1 MRISKDELKRFVSSV
16 KKLVVETVRE
26 FAKDDCHRMAAAL
39 AYYTTFS
46 LPALLV
52 VVIMVAGSVLGAETA
67 EKELRQRIGRML
79 GEEAAGQIG
88 AMIHSATDWR
98 AGGTGAAIIGLGAL
112 LFGATRAFAQLQV
125 AMNRMW
131 GVRPRR
137 SIKNLLRKRFIS
149 FLLVVGIGLLLMIS
163 LVLNAVL
170 TAFTRT
176 AEGYLPGYAGGVLMS
191 VVEQTL
197 SFVVFLL
204 FFGGLFKV
212 LPDAN
217 VRWHDVALGAFVTAV
232 LFILGESALGVYLA
246 HSPLASA
253 YGAAGALAI
262 VLVWIYYSSMILF
275 LGAEFTHVWTRDFG
289 RVVQPARGA
298 VKIQGDRGIV
308 QEPSKTGAPAATK
321 QAGNVSSSGNPQRS
335 GDEEKNEAR

>member
-1 MRISKDELKRFVSSV
+1 
-16 KKLVVETVRE
+16 
-26 FAKDDCHRMAAAL
+26 MAAAL

-52 VVIMVAGSVLGAETA
+52 IVIMVAGSVLGAQTA
-67 EKELRQRIGRML
+67 EQELRQRIARMV
-79 GEEAAGQIG
+79 GEEAAGQIE
-88 AMIHSATDWR
+88 AMVHSATDWQ
-98 AGGTGAAIIGLGAL
+98 AGGTGAAIIGLAAL

-170 TAFTRT
+170 TAFSHT
-176 AEGYLPGYAGGVLMS
+176 AEGYLPGYVGGVLMS

-212 LPDAN
+212 LPDTN
-217 VRWHDVALGAFVTAV
+217 VRWRDVWLGAFVTAV
-232 LFILGESALGVYLA
+232 LFVLGESALGVYLA

-289 RVVQPARGA
+289 RIIQPARGA
-298 VKIQGDRGIV
+298 VKVQSDRSRV
-308 QEPSKTGAPAATK
+308 QKPSKTGEANVRN
-321 QAGNVSSSGNPQRS
+321 QGGNLGNPPRAS
-335 GDEEKNEAR
+335 NEEKEEAR